1 MSGRDQSLCQP
12 NGKFVGFN
20 IINIIVAHPLV
31 WKTELLLIHEQVQ
44 QEAADGPKAKVQRT
58 HNCL

>member
-1 MSGRDQSLCQP
+1 MCQP